1 MNILFIAP
9 HQDDEILAAGG
20 LIQKCVNLGDNF
32 MILFVTNGDY
42 CGPHIA
48 QKRYYES
55 KQALEYLGI
64 REESIFYLGYGDTGM
79 KYSHSFL
86 RRMSFEEPNTVLS
99 TPFSS
104 MTYHP
109 AGRETVHFMRTGLES
124 PLTQAAFLADLEWFI
139 KKDFPDIIIA
149 PNFLDMHGD
158 HATLIHLLQK
168 LNIFNQIP
176 ICLTYI
182 IHGGNDIL
190 WPLRNTKAFTCP
202 PVLSIN
208 EWKKRISVPLTK
220 QEQIR
225 KYRAIAGFTTQLKDD
240 SVNFMVSFSKQ
251 EEVFFLLRDNE
262 INRQNIYN
270 HFGYKEIS

>member
-176 ICLTYI
+176 ICLT
-182 IHGGNDIL
+182 D
-190 WPLRNTKAFTCP
+190 RK
-202 PVLSIN
+202 
-208 EWKKRISVPLTK
+208 SV
-220 QEQIR
+220 
-225 KYRAIAGFTTQLKDD
+225 
-240 SVNFMVSFSKQ
+240 V
-251 EEVFFLLRDNE
+251 
-262 INRQNIYN
+262 
-270 HFGYKEIS
+270 

>member
-64 REESIFYLGYGDTGM
+64 HEKSIFYLGYGDTGM

-158 HATLIHLLQK
+158 HATLIQLLQK

-182 IHGGNDIL
+182 IHGGNDTL
-190 WPLRNTKAFTCP
+190 WPLRNTKTFTCP

>member
-55 KQALEYLGI
+55 KQALDYLGI
-64 REESIFYLGYGDTGM
+64 HEESIFYLGYGDTGM

-109 AGRETVHFMRTGLES
+109 ADRETVHFMRTGLES
-124 PLTQAAFLADLEWFI
+124 PLTQAAFLADFEWLI
-139 KKDFPDIIIA
+139 KKNFPDIIIA

-182 IHGGNDIL
+182 IHGGNDTL
-190 WPLRNTKAFTCP
+190 WPLRDTKTFTCP
-202 PVLSIN
+202 PVLSID

>member
-190 WPLRNTKAFTCP
+190 WPLRNTKTFTCP